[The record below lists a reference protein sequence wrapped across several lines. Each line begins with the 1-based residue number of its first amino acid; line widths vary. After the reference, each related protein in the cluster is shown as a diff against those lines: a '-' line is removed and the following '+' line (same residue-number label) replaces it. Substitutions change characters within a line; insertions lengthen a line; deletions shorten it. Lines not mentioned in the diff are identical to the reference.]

1 VTTVHNHL
9 YGMPSNMHCVHDDL
23 DYSRLKR
30 SLEFLVEQYV
40 PTNVP
45 RRDSD
50 PVRLLEHDEGHS
62 MTIARRCLSVA
73 IGDFVEATQGFSI
86 EHMLAVDSEL
96 ERRGAYPLSL
106 LRSRFSRRRNKA

>member
-1 VTTVHNHL
+1 ML
-9 YGMPSNMHCVHDDL
+9 SNTQCVQDNL

-40 PTNVP
+40 PANIP

-50 PVRLLEHDEGHS
+50 PVRLLEHDEGRS
-62 MTIARRCLSVA
+62 MTIARRHLSVA

-86 EHMLAVDSEL
+86 EHILAADSEL
-96 ERRGAYPLSL
+96 ERRGAYPRSL